1 MMNNSFFKDRDGNLS
16 SRIVFSVIN
25 TILSWL
31 VVLICVF
38 RNINI
43 QSGVLTF
50 LITIT
55 TKTGIDSITQVYQ
68 NTKDNKKE

>member
-1 MMNNSFFKDRDGNLS
+1 MNNSFFKDRDGNLS